1 MSMTRR
7 TALGLGAGT
16 LLLPLIPAGAS
27 ARTEFDALRARAA
40 ALITGGAFDT
50 ADPALAAPLAR
61 LGQSAADLRRTLVTA
76 AGRMH
81 LWADLPLTGVSGDI
95 ASSYTRLR
103 TLATAWATPGT
114 IQYGDADLA
123 ELVLDGL
130 DFLYGHAYNE
140 SKRELGNWWHW
151 EIGAPRALMDTCVL
165 LDDLVTPEQRA
176 AWIRAVDR
184 FCPNADRRTNL
195 ADFAETGANRADKA
209 LIVALRGIVGRSPD
223 RLALARDGLSSLRDG
238 GKHSLFGY
246 VTRGDGY
253 YEDGSFVQHDDIAY
267 TGSYGVVLL
276 GSVSTILA
284 LLAGSSWAVTDPKV
298 NVVLDSIERTYAP
311 WIHDGLMMDSVRG
324 RGVSRQFGRD
334 QHVGADTIASILL
347 LADGV
352 PEPYATRFRELCA
365 GWIERGRFLEHVGV
379 AATARASALTARP
392 APRPVMH
399 RVFADMDRVVHRRP
413 DWSAALSLSSR
424 RIAGYECGNGENYRG
439 WYQGDGVLYLYLD
452 QDHYTLDYWPTVDSY
467 RLPGTTV
474 DTRRRLPAVSSG
486 GTGTFGPDNAWAGGV
501 VLGDHGLAGLDLMAM
516 GSTLRARKSWF
527 FLDDAIICLGAGIH
541 GTDGRTIETV
551 VENRGTSGTLLLEE
565 GWAHLEGVGGYAFL
579 DRAPVRSLRESR
591 TDHWRAIDDGA
602 STGGTTDPVTREY
615 VTLWYDH
622 GVSPVD
628 ASYAYAVLPGAT
640 PHATRRWRGAHVL
653 SNTAQAQ
660 AVRAGGLLGA
670 NFWSPGTA
678 GGVTADAPCAVLV
691 SRKGEHLR
699 VAVSDPG
706 RTTDTV
712 TLTLDHP
719 ALGLVSAD
727 DTVTV
732 RTGRRPAITVG
743 LAGSRGHTHTAHL
756 TVPPHP

>member
-1 MSMTRR
+1 MRVTRR
-7 TALGLGAGT
+7 TAFGLGAGT

-27 ARTEFDALRARAA
+27 AQTEFDTLRARAA
-40 ALITGGAFDT
+40 ALITGGAFDA
-50 ADPALAAPLAR
+50 ADPAFAAPLAR
-61 LGQSAADLRRTLVTA
+61 LGQSAAGLRRTLVTA
-76 AGRMH
+76 ANRTH
-81 LWADLPLTGVSGDI
+81 LWPDLPLTGVSGDI

-103 TLATAWATPGT
+103 TLAAAWATPGT
-114 IQYGDADLA
+114 TQYGDAGLA
-123 ELVLDGL
+123 GLVLDGL

-151 EIGAPRALMDTCVL
+151 EIGAPKALMDTCVL
-165 LDDLVTPEQRA
+165 LHDLITPEQRA

-184 FCPNADRRTNL
+184 FCPDADRRTNL
-195 ADFAETGANRADKA
+195 NDFAETGANRADKA

-334 QHVGADTIASILL
+334 QHVGADTIGSVLL
-347 LADGV
+347 LADGA

-365 GWIERGRFLEHVGV
+365 GWIERGSFLEHAGV
-379 AATARASALTARP
+379 AATARAAALTARP
-392 APRPVMH
+392 APRPVTH
-399 RVFADMDRVVHRRP
+399 RVFADMDRVVHRRAG
-413 DWSAALSLSSR
+413 WSAALSLSSR

-452 QDHYTLDYWPTVDSY
+452 QDHYTRDYWPTVDSY

-474 DTRRRLPAVSSG
+474 DTRPRTPAVSSG
-486 GTGTFGPDNAWAGGV
+486 GTGTFGPGNAWAGGV
-501 VLGDHGLAGLDLMAM
+501 VLDDHGLAGLDLMAM
-516 GSTLRARKSWF
+516 GCTLRARKSWF
-527 FLDDAIICLGAGIH
+527 FLDDAIVCLGAGITS
-541 GTDGRTIETV
+541 TDGRTIETV
-551 VENRGTSGTLLLEE
+551 VENRGTSGTLVLEE

-579 DRAPVRSLRESR
+579 DREPVRSLRESR
-591 TDHWRAIDDGA
+591 TDHWRAIDDGV

-622 GVSPVD
+622 GVSPAG

-640 PHATRRWRGAHVL
+640 PHGTRRWRGAQVL
-653 SNTAQAQ
+653 ANTAQAQ
-660 AVRAGGLLGA
+660 AVRAGGLVGA

-691 SRKGEHLR
+691 SREGEHVR

-706 RTTDTV
+706 RTVATV
-712 TLTLDHP
+712 TITLDHP

-732 RTGRRPAITVG
+732 RTGRRPAITVD

-756 TVPPHP
+756 TVPPHL